1 MPDSALW
8 SGWNLEGMLPMDFAH
23 RHHHLGWHLSRRQFL
38 GAAAATA
45 GALATGLRIPP
56 VFADNDTV
64 ASVLPLPIPQ
74 GIRVSFKDGVSV
86 VIHHFPSVVP
96 NDGLPISEPSQIT
109 DFNGVVG
116 TCRVKGTGTGTSGPL
131 SYQVDN
137 GFMSGL
143 YRGADGLMHHGTFA
157 FI

>member
-1 MPDSALW
+1 
-8 SGWNLEGMLPMDFAH
+8 MDFGH
-23 RHHHLGWHLSRRQFL
+23 RHQHVWHSLSRRQFL

-56 VFADNDTV
+56 VFADTDATATV
-64 ASVLPLPIPQ
+64 FPLPIPQ
-74 GIRVSFKDGVSV
+74 GITVPFLDGTSV
-86 VIHHFPSVVP
+86 FIHHFPSPVA

-116 TCRVKGTGTGTSGPL
+116 TCRVKGSGVGSSGPL
-131 SYQVDN
+131 NFQVDN

-143 YRGADGLMHHGTFA
+143 YRGEDGLMHHGTFA

>member
-1 MPDSALW
+1 MA
-8 SGWNLEGMLPMDFAH
+8 FVH
-23 RHHHLGWHLSRRQFL
+23 RHNHFGLHSLSRRQFL

-45 GALATGLRIPP
+45 GALATGLRIPT
-56 VFADNDTV
+56 VFADNDKLATV
-64 ASVLPLPIPQ
+64 FPLPIPG
-74 GIRVSFKDGVSV
+74 GITVHFPDGFSKFV
-86 VIHHFPSVVP
+86 HHFPPVVP
-96 NDGLPISEPSQIT
+96 NPPFPISEPSQIT

-116 TCRVKGTGTGTSGPL
+116 VNRVVGSGVDNSGRTL

-143 YRGADGLMHHGTFA
+143 YRGEDGRMHHGTFA

>member
-1 MPDSALW
+1 
-8 SGWNLEGMLPMDFAH
+8 MDFMHPH
-23 RHHHLGWHLSRRQFL
+23 RHFGWHSISRRQFM

-45 GALATGLRIPP
+45 GALATGLRIPS
-56 VFADNDTV
+56 VFADNDTL
-64 ASVLPLPIPQ
+64 ATTAPLPIPQ
-74 GIRVSFKDGVSV
+74 GINVAFKDGVSV
-86 VIHHFPSVVP
+86 FVHHFPPVVP

-116 TCRVKGTGTGTSGPL
+116 VCRVKGSGTGTTGPL

>member
-1 MPDSALW
+1 MA
-8 SGWNLEGMLPMDFAH
+8 FVH
-23 RHHHLGWHLSRRQFL
+23 RHDHFGLHSLSRRQFL

-45 GALATGLRIPP
+45 GALATGLRIPN
-56 VFADNDTV
+56 VLADHDEL
-64 ASVLPLPIPQ
+64 ASVFPLPIPG
-74 GIRVSFKDGVSV
+74 GITVSFPNPPPAPPTNVS
-86 VIHHFPSVVP
+86 IHHFPPVVP

-116 TCRVKGTGTGTSGPL
+116 VCRVVGTGTGSGFSGPL
-131 SYQVDN
+131 HYQVDN

-143 YRGADGLMHHGTFA
+143 YRGEDGRMHHGTFA

>member
-1 MPDSALW
+1 MGSAHQNGHLW
-8 SGWNLEGMLPMDFAH
+8 
-23 RHHHLGWHLSRRQFL
+23 WHSVSRRQFL
-38 GAAAATA
+38 GAAAAAT
-45 GALATGLRIPP
+45 GALAAGLRIPS
-56 VFADNDTV
+56 VLADNDKLATV
-64 ASVLPLPIPQ
+64 FPLPIPG
-74 GIRVSFKDGVSV
+74 GITVKFLSPPPELDIFV
-86 VIHHFPSVVP
+86 HHFPPTVT

-116 TCRVKGTGTGTSGPL
+116 VTRVIGSGVDSSGSPL

-143 YRGADGLMHHGTFA
+143 YRGEDGRMHHGTSA

>member
-1 MPDSALW
+1 MGSSHQNGHLW
-8 SGWNLEGMLPMDFAH
+8 
-23 RHHHLGWHLSRRQFL
+23 WHSISRRQFL
-38 GAAAATA
+38 GAAAATT

-56 VFADNDTV
+56 VLADNDKLATV
-64 ASVLPLPIPQ
+64 FPLPIP
-74 GIRVSFKDGVSV
+74 GLFKVSFTNPALDVL
-86 VIHHFPSVVP
+86 IHHFPPVVP
-96 NDGLPISEPSQIT
+96 NDGLPINEPSQIT

-116 TCRVKGTGTGTSGPL
+116 VTRVTGSGTGNGQSL

-143 YRGADGLMHHGTFA
+143 YRGEDGRMHHGTFA

>member
-1 MPDSALW
+1 MA
-8 SGWNLEGMLPMDFAH
+8 FVH
-23 RHHHLGWHLSRRQFL
+23 RHNHFGLHSLSRRQFL
-38 GAAAATA
+38 GVAAATA

-56 VFADNDTV
+56 VLADNDKLATV
-64 ASVLPLPIPQ
+64 FPLPIPG
-74 GIRVSFKDGVSV
+74 GITVHFPDGFSKS
-86 VIHHFPSVVP
+86 IHHFPPTVV

-116 TCRVKGTGTGTSGPL
+116 VNRVIGTGHDSAGTTL

-143 YRGADGLMHHGTFA
+143 YRGEDGRMHHGTFA

>member
-1 MPDSALW
+1 MAH
-8 SGWNLEGMLPMDFAH
+8 AH
-23 RHHHLGWHLSRRQFL
+23 RISHSAWHALSRRQFL
-38 GAAAATA
+38 GAAAVTA
-45 GALATGLRIPP
+45 GAIATGIRIPP
-56 VFADNDTV
+56 VFADNDRLATV
-64 ASVLPLPIPQ
+64 APLPIPG
-74 GIRVSFKDGVSV
+74 GITVSFPNPSPAPPTTVM
-86 VIHHFPSVVP
+86 IHHFPSPVV
-96 NDGLPISEPSQIT
+96 NNGLPISEPSQIT

-116 TCRVKGTGTGTSGPL
+116 VCRVKGTGVGSTGPL

>member
-1 MPDSALW
+1 
-8 SGWNLEGMLPMDFAH
+8 
-23 RHHHLGWHLSRRQFL
+23 L

-56 VFADNDTV
+56 VFADNDKLATV
-64 ASVLPLPIPQ
+64 FPRPIP
-74 GIRVSFKDGVSV
+74 GGVTV
-86 VIHHFPSVVP
+86 KFPTPAPEVDVFIHHFPPTVP

-116 TCRVKGTGTGTSGPL
+116 VTRVIGRGTGTTGAL

-143 YRGADGLMHHGTFA
+143 YRGEDGLMHHGTFA

>member
-1 MPDSALW
+1 LQ
-8 SGWNLEGMLPMDFAH
+8 LEGIAMGIAD
-23 RHHHLGWHLSRRQFL
+23 RNSHLWWHSVSRRQFL

-56 VFADNDTV
+56 VFAHSDEL
-64 ASVLPLPIPQ
+64 ASVFPLPIPG
-74 GIRVSFKDGVSV
+74 GITVKFPLPPPELDVFV
-86 VIHHFPSVVP
+86 HHFPPTVP
-96 NDGLPISEPSQIT
+96 NPGLPISEPSQIT

-116 TCRVKGTGTGTSGPL
+116 VTRVIGTGVGTAGAL

-143 YRGADGLMHHGTFA
+143 YRGEDGRMHHGTFA

>member
-1 MPDSALW
+1 MGIADRNSHLW
-8 SGWNLEGMLPMDFAH
+8 
-23 RHHHLGWHLSRRQFL
+23 WHSVSRRQFL

-45 GALATGLRIPP
+45 GALATGLHIPP
-56 VFADNDTV
+56 VFADTDKLAT
-64 ASVLPLPIPQ
+64 AFPLPIPG
-74 GIRVSFKDGVSV
+74 GIPLSFPDGFSTFV
-86 VIHHFPSVVP
+86 HHFPPVVP
-96 NDGLPISEPSQIT
+96 NLPFPISEPSQIT

-116 TCRVKGTGTGTSGPL
+116 VNRVVGTGVDNSGATL

-143 YRGADGLMHHGTFA
+143 YRGEDGRMHHGTFA

>member
-1 MPDSALW
+1 VGS
-8 SGWNLEGMLPMDFAH
+8 AH
-23 RHHHLGWHLSRRQFL
+23 RHTHFGLHSLSRRQFL

-45 GALATGLRIPP
+45 GALATGLRIPS
-56 VFADNDTV
+56 VFAANDKLATV
-64 ASVLPLPIPQ
+64 FPLPIPG
-74 GIRVSFKDGVSV
+74 GITVHFPDLFSTFV
-86 VIHHFPSVVP
+86 HHFPPVVP
-96 NDGLPISEPSQIT
+96 NPPFPISEPSQIT

-116 TCRVKGTGTGTSGPL
+116 VNRVIGTGVDNSGNTL

-143 YRGADGLMHHGTFA
+143 YRGEDGRMHHGTFA